1 MGKGNVSVSGPY
13 EGLFYIDN
21 GDYHVYRRS
30 DDPGEH
36 PEVRLLRDLSVA
48 DLSGE
53 GWLYDDE
60 GIWNELEDI
69 EECFKDDFTRMFP
82 SFHAAGSLPESWIRN
97 GRYGD
102 FSRRVILESNLF
114 YICMEDNEWSM
125 AIELIQKE
133 DPYDDHLSGLQS
145 GHHQRYLDGMKTCL
159 LERLP
164 GIGTYAGPWTSGRI
178 EKEKAV

>member
-21 GDYHVYRRS
+21 DDYHVYRRS
-30 DDPGEH
+30 DDLGEH

-48 DLSGE
+48 ELSGE

-60 GIWNELEDI
+60 GTGNELEDI

-82 SFHAAGSLPESWIRN
+82 SFHVAEYWMRN
-97 GRYGD
+97 GPYGG
-102 FSRRVILESNLF
+102 FSRRVILESKLF
-114 YICMEDNEWSM
+114 CICMEDNEWSM

-145 GHHQRYLDGMKTCL
+145 GHHQRYLDGMKICL

>member
-21 GDYHVYRRS
+21 DDYHVYQRS
-30 DDPGEH
+30 DDLGEY

-48 DLSGE
+48 ELSGE
-53 GWLYDDE
+53 GWRYDEE
-60 GIWNELEDI
+60 GTGNELEDI
-69 EECFKDDFTRMFP
+69 EECFKDDFIGMFP
-82 SFHAAGSLPESWIRN
+82 SFHVAGPSEYWLRN
-97 GRYGD
+97 GPYGD
-102 FSRRVILESNLF
+102 YSRRVILESKLF

-133 DPYDDHLSGLQS
+133 DPYDDHLVGLQS
-145 GHHQRYLDGMKTCL
+145 KHSSRYLEGMKKCL
-159 LERLP
+159 LRRLDS
-164 GIGTYAGPWTSGRI
+164 IGTYTGPWTSGKI